1 MNDIANPVTDSNPAQ
16 KAVGP
21 VLLIAFTF
29 FPVIVIALMVLFFDL
44 RALAKNKMKDPK
56 IDQARAQV
64 GRIATD
70 LDQRTAE
77 TGVYQ
82 KVDPDQIQETDPW
95 GRPLKIDY
103 SQGGIAETVTVRS
116 AGPDGE
122 FHSDDDLVAS
132 GVSANFKGIGNGVK
146 KNAQETSS
154 NIAKGLVKG
163 AVDGM
168 KESIKESLP
177 FGKKSPATQVDET
190 PDVQPAG

>member
-1 MNDIANPVTDSNPAQ
+1 MNDVATRAAESNPAP

-21 VLLIAFTF
+21 LLLIAFTF

-44 RALAKNKMKDPK
+44 RALAKSKMRDPG

-64 GRIATD
+64 GRVVTD
-70 LDQRTAE
+70 LDQRTSE

-82 KVDPDQIQETDPW
+82 KVDPDQIKETDPW

-116 AGPDGE
+116 AGPDGV

-132 GVSANFKGIGNGVK
+132 GVSANFKGNGNGIK

-177 FGKKSPATQVDET
+177 FGKKSTTAQADEVSE
-190 PDVQPAG
+190 VQPAG